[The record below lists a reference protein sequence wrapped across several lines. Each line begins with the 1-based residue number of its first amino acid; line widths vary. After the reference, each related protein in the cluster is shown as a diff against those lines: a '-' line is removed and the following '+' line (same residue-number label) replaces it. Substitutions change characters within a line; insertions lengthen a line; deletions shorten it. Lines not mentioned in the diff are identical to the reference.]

1 MEPSDAPAPAVGPGG
16 LMDSARLPPVPRRRP
31 RRRACHATMIRVRLP
46 NHLYVEGLFKA
57 EETPAD
63 LHRWLDTLLLPDA
76 PTAAATATAAAE
88 PAESAAATGAA
99 AATAASSASKHP
111 DYYLY
116 ISPPRQ
122 QLSRHSRLTFAQ
134 LGLLPAALVHFGRG
148 VQAQQAQGAGQFAV
162 EPDTPEQI
170 AAREANPAHGL
181 LRDEWAARVR
191 KILPPLVTARAP
203 TAATPEEKKSAA
215 PSGEELGSNDS
226 SMPAVRPAETAAT
239 DSDSPAP
246 PSANAMD

>member
-1 MEPSDAPAPAVGPGG
+1 
-16 LMDSARLPPVPRRRP
+16 MDSARLPPVPRRRP

-76 PTAAATATAAAE
+76 PAAVATATAAAE
-88 PAESAAATGAA
+88 PADSAAATGAA
-99 AATAASSASKHP
+99 AAASSSSKHP

-148 VQAQQAQGAGQFAV
+148 AQAQQAQGAGQFAV

-181 LRDEWAARVR
+181 LRDEWTARVR
-191 KILPPLVTARAP
+191 KILPPPVTARAP

-215 PSGEELGSNDS
+215 PSGEEPDSGSP
-226 SMPAVRPAETAAT
+226 MAVAMPAETAAT
-239 DSDSPAP
+239 DSASPAP